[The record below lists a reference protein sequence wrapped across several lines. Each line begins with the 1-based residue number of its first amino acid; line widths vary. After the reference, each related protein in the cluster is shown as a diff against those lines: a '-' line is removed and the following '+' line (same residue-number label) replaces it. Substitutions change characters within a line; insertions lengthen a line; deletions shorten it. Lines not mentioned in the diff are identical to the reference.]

1 MKVSKRFI
9 KSKNRI
15 RIVGANI
22 EVRPSS
28 DYHTQTIC
36 KKATNKLHV
45 LSRASKYTGISK
57 IRILIKS
64 FITSHLSCYPLKW
77 MLHSRNMESR
87 ISEIKE

>member
-15 RIVGANI
+15 RVVGANI

-64 FITSHLSCYPLKW
+64 KIKIRIIHNFSFVLLSTE
-77 MLHSRNMESR
+77 MDASQ
-87 ISEIKE
+87 